1 MSRCNKH
8 CNKPM
13 ASPANEL
20 DSDGASSR
28 RVAECHLLADRLLYH
43 VIDPNVTVSMWVVA
57 TLLSLIGALL
67 AVDIGSDALPSQIT
81 IGLSNSG
88 DNNDE

>member
-1 MSRCNKH
+1 MNWIR
-8 CNKPM
+8 M
-13 ASPANEL
+13 ARAA
-20 DSDGASSR
+20 GG
-28 RVAECHLLADRLLYH
+28 LLSVISLLIVLLYH